1 MNMHIATKILKICF
15 INMLTYYICF
25 KLNKKCK
32 LNFFNVLIITIAS
45 ILTTILYVSLD
56 DKINH
61 IFIMF
66 LMYIVQLLFLKI
78 MIKPI
83 KQSMVITNLI
93 ATAIVYI
100 GFTISSI
107 IADFPKSIFHLRND
121 IINVMFVMIIEIII
135 ITIFFRLKRFNNG
148 FSFLNSTLDNDYL
161 ETIMINVSI
170 VVLFVY
176 SLFENANA
184 DTIKKLLIPFIA
196 VGIIMIIMIFKT
208 LNLYYKH
215 KLLAKTIEDYKS
227 EIASKDEQIKKLSD
241 EKFKISKLNHEFY
254 NRQKALEKKVQDF
267 VSNSNTETSSELSI
281 MESISNLSKGY
292 SGGLEKIKSLDK
304 LPTTEIEEIDDMF
317 KYMQSECKNN
327 NIDFKLHVNGNIYHM
342 VNKIIDKDK
351 LVTLI
356 GDHLRDAIIA
366 VNSSTNTFRSI
377 IATIGLHDK
386 YYEFCVH
393 DTGIEFEIDTLLK
406 LGLEPTTTHKDTGG
420 TGIGFITTFETLKE
434 TKGSL
439 IIEEKH
445 KMCSNDYTKTLI
457 FRFDGK
463 NEYKIYSYR
472 ADEIKKQCKD
482 KRVIVKKLEY
492 K

>member
-1 MNMHIATKILKICF
+1 MDEILILTIVKNFFINICILLVNSKILNNNLKTVDIIKIIFASIVMTTIYISINSYFGNILMIIIMYF
-15 INMLTYYICF
+15 IQLIFLKFIIKENNNSLMIANLISNAITYMAFGISLALDITIIVISNISNKIVNLILMIILETILLVLFF
-25 KLNKKCK
+25 KLKRFK
-32 LNFFNVLIITIAS
+32 
-45 ILTTILYVSLD
+45 D
-56 DKINH
+56 
-61 IFIMF
+61 
-66 LMYIVQLLFLKI
+66 
-78 MIKPI
+78 
-83 KQSMVITNLI
+83 
-93 ATAIVYI
+93 
-100 GFTISSI
+100 GFTFIQKNH
-107 IADFPKSIFHLRND
+107 DYLD
-121 IINVMFVMIIEIII
+121 III
-135 ITIFFRLKRFNNG
+135 INISAVIILT
-148 FSFLNSTLDNDYL
+148 
-161 ETIMINVSI
+161 
-170 VVLFVY
+170 Y
-176 SLFENANA
+176 SLFGNYYGNL
-184 DTIKKLLIPFIA
+184 TKQLLLCFISL
-196 VGIIMIIMIFKT
+196 GIIMLIMIQKT
-208 LNLYYKH
+208 LTLYYKQ
-215 KLLAKTIEDYKS
+215 KLLSKTIEDYKS
-227 EIASKDEQIKKLSD
+227 EIASKDEQINKLSD

>member
-1 MNMHIATKILKICF
+1 MNIDIVNTFIKILFVNIFVLIVNFKIINNKVKRRNIIIISIYSAIVALIYIIVTKYTDNMLIIIMMYFLQLIILKITEPE
-15 INMLTYYICF
+15 NR
-25 KLNKKCK
+25 N
-32 LNFFNVLIITIAS
+32 II
-45 ILTTILYVSLD
+45 
-56 DKINH
+56 
-61 IFIMF
+61 F
-66 LMYIVQLLFLKI
+66 
-78 MIKPI
+78 
-83 KQSMVITNLI
+83 ITNLLSN
-93 ATAIVYI
+93 AIVYI
-100 GFTISSI
+100 ALGIAMMLEFLLSRILRIANREINFILIFIVEAIILFTFFRMKRFKKGF
-107 IADFPKSIFHLRND
+107 IFLNNRKDND
-121 IINVMFVMIIEIII
+121 VINIII
-135 ITIFFRLKRFNNG
+135 INISAVIILAY
-148 FSFLNSTLDNDYL
+148 YL
-161 ETIMINVSI
+161 YGNYYGNMTKQLSMCFI
-170 VVLFVY
+170 VL
-176 SLFENANA
+176 
-184 DTIKKLLIPFIA
+184 
-196 VGIIMIIMIFKT
+196 GIIMLIMIQKT
-208 LNLYYKH
+208 LTLYYKQ
-215 KLLAKTIEDYKS
+215 KLLSKTIEDYKS

-366 VNSSTNTFRSI
+366 VNLSTNTFKSI